1 MKIFAKI
8 ALVCALLSGLPSAP
22 AAAEVVVPETV
33 VPGLAPLL
41 HSALAQSPR
50 MVSRAIDLEIA
61 ENNRIAAR
69 AGLLPSFGGYVR
81 VTEARDEREDIPGR
95 LSVGKTYYDVS
106 INQALF
112 HWGDRMNS
120 ARIGAINEQIAK
132 RNYREAYR
140 GLAQEIRQKF
150 LGLIVQKLSV
160 ARARHF
166 LGYAQQQVAL
176 AEDRLA
182 KRVISDRDIHP
193 IRLTAEHAQIAYD
206 RAVFDFET
214 AKHSFAQLAG
224 LPRLDDAQ
232 IPETLPPLASQ
243 AAAVDRLL
251 GGFLGSPE
259 LPATEAVNAR
269 RQLEV
274 EELNLKMQRT
284 RLLPKLSLVVG
295 VSQDDQ
301 SYTINIAQRYRL
313 NSQYAGVSVNWTI
326 FDGFAA
332 RSGVRN
338 ALARKRQLAN
348 DYAQM
353 ADRIS
358 QQAQIQAKHLEF
370 SARYMVI
377 SDRAL
382 SAAESNLKAKQEEF
396 ARGVATETDVS
407 VTTTSLYD
415 AMIGA
420 YNARV
425 DYLLK
430 TGDFLGTVNAD
441 PAVANLSLGQ

>member
-1 MKIFAKI
+1 MKLYVKI
-8 ALVCALLSGLPSAP
+8 ALVCAVASSSSLALS
-22 AAAEVVVPETV
+22 AEEVALPETV
-33 VPGLAPLL
+33 VPGLSPLL
-41 HSALAQSPR
+41 QSALAQSPR
-50 MVSRAIDLEIA
+50 LVSRAIDLEIA

-69 AGLLPSFGGYVR
+69 AGLLPSLGGYVR

-120 ARIGAINEQIAK
+120 ARIGEINEQIAK
-132 RNYREAYR
+132 GNYREAYR
-140 GLAQEIRQKF
+140 GLAQELRQKF
-150 LGLIVQKLSV
+150 LSLIVQKLGV
-160 ARARHF
+160 TRARHF
-166 LGYAQQQVAL
+166 LGYARQQVTL

-193 IRLTAEHAQIAYD
+193 IRLTAEHAEIAFD
-206 RAVFDFET
+206 RAAFDFET
-214 AKHSFAQLAG
+214 AKHAFAQLAG
-224 LPRLDDAQ
+224 LSRLDDSQ

-243 AAAVDRLL
+243 AEAVNRIL
-251 GGFLGSPE
+251 GGFLGAPE

-269 RQLEV
+269 RQLQI

-301 SYTINIAQRYRL
+301 SYTVNIAQRYRL

-348 DYAQM
+348 DYDQM
-353 ADRIS
+353 TDRIS
-358 QQAQIQAKHLEF
+358 QQAQIQAKQMEF

-396 ARGVATETDVS
+396 ARGVATEADVS

-415 AMIGA
+415 ALIGA
-420 YNARV
+420 YNARM

-430 TGDFLGTVNAD
+430 TGDLLGTVNAD
-441 PAVANLSLGQ
+441 PAVANLALRK